1 MLDSTPVGHLT
12 APEVTRQG
20 VEMVAL
26 CDKKPT
32 TVDSPQ
38 KREARDKLFQRKFE
52 ALSAKYLK
60 EIRRSSM
67 IEYR

>member
-1 MLDSTPVGHLT
+1 
-12 APEVTRQG
+12 
-20 VEMVAL
+20 MVAL